1 MSAVDGIPDTNAD
14 LAAHPTVFAPGM
26 LRDKVVVVSGGGSGI
41 GRATAWLAAR
51 LGASVVICGRD
62 EDKLHG
68 VVEAMRAHDLDAD
81 FEPLDIRDRAWVD
94 RSTETIWNRFGQ
106 VDLLINSAGGQFP
119 QPAIDFS
126 EKGWNTV
133 ININLNGTWSM
144 MQAHARKWRDSRR
157 PGSIVN
163 IVVVPRGLH
172 GVAHTVAARAGVVA
186 VSQAVAVEW
195 APLKIRVNCIAP
207 GAVQTEGWRVY
218 SEAARAKYP
227 LTNPLQRVGSPWEI
241 AEAALF
247 IGGPAGGYINGEV
260 LTIDGAGQHWG
271 EVWTTGKP
279 EYFRDATRRL
289 DAVD

>member
-1 MSAVDGIPDTNAD
+1 MTASREIPETNED
-14 LAAHPTVFAPGM
+14 LAEHPTVFAPDM

-51 LGASVVICGRD
+51 LGASVVICGRN
-62 EDKLHG
+62 EEKLNG
-68 VVEAMRAHDLDAD
+68 VVEAMRSHGLDVD

-94 RSTETIWNRFGQ
+94 RSAETIWNRFGQ
-106 VDLLINSAGGQFP
+106 VDLLVNSAGGQFP

-126 EKGWNTV
+126 DKGWNTV
-133 ININLNGTWSM
+133 ININLNGTWAM
-144 MQAHARKWRDSRR
+144 MQAHARKWRDAAR

-172 GVAHTVAARAGVVA
+172 GVAHTVAARAGVIA
-186 VSQAVAVEW
+186 ASQAVSVEW
-195 APLKIRVNCIAP
+195 APLGIRVNCIAP

-218 SEAARAKYP
+218 TEAARAKYP

-241 AEAALF
+241 AEATLF
-247 IGGPAGGYINGEV
+247 IGGPAGGYISGEV

-279 EYFRDATRRL
+279 DYFRDATRRL
-289 DAVD
+289 DATD